1 MDYIRAL
8 AVFMILYDHI
18 GAFRNPEWG
27 VKKIIDFFICSP
39 LNIIQDFGAFGVS
52 IFFVIS
58 GFLFTTNARY
68 ENTVS
73 KRLLKILHIYL
84 SCVIAFLV
92 FWGVQSIVWIFRDT
106 YWRQFSP
113 GQWLESMTLACY
125 INGHG
130 DVINGSTWF
139 LLPLFLFYLL
149 SILYSVLYPKIGN
162 SAAWIVEIAT
172 VILFAVFYYIDTTFG
187 TISALSFVFVFMPIS
202 GMILGELYNGRKTDG
217 QKPYSMALLL
227 IVNFCLLVYG
237 VYKFNPIYYTDRK
250 YLVSYIIAFLLVAV
264 IPLFESYFKESGFVE
279 FVCKISLSIYL
290 LQMTWG
296 SFIMQFFSDI
306 DLPFTIS
313 FLMTIAILVV
323 LAFLH
328 HSLVEKR
335 LLGFLLKKPKKKT
348 SKKSPA

>member
-1 MDYIRAL
+1 MDYIRVL

-27 VKKIIDFFICSP
+27 VKKIVDFFICSP

-58 GFLFTTNARY
+58 GFLFTTNAHY
-68 ENTVS
+68 EHSVC

-84 SCVIAFLV
+84 SGVIAFLA
-92 FWGVQSIVWIFRDT
+92 FWGVQAIVWLFKDT
-106 YWRQFSP
+106 YWHQFSP
-113 GQWLESMTLACY
+113 GQWVESMTLVGY

-149 SILYSVLYPKIGN
+149 SILYSVLHPKIGN
-162 SAAWIVEIAT
+162 SAAWIVEIVT
-172 VILFAVFYYIDTTFG
+172 VILFAVFYFIDAAFG
-187 TISALSFVFVFMPIS
+187 TITATSFVFVFMPIS
-202 GMILGELYNGRKTDG
+202 GMILGELYKGRKNDV
-217 QKPYSMALLL
+217 QKPYSMVLLL

-237 VYKFNPIYYTDRK
+237 VYRFNPIYYTDQK
-250 YLVSYIIAFLLVAV
+250 YLVSYVIAFLLIAV
-264 IPLFESYFKESGFVE
+264 IPLFESYFKESGFVA
-279 FVCKISLSIYL
+279 FVCKIGLSIYL

-296 SFIMQFFSDI
+296 SFIMQLFSDI

-313 FLMTIAILVV
+313 FIITIAILVA
-323 LAFLH
+323 LSYLH
-328 HSLVEKR
+328 YSLVEKR